1 MTSNSGRK
9 EGAKNQNQSIVAF
22 GGKWALLVVGLQF
35 YLIMTS
41 PSTYIWGRR
50 CRGVLETSNSVI
62 SYHPTKFKIQI
73 NVRNKPTYF
82 CWMACTFYDVASE
95 LVRLTHQEERKMN
108 HIQMGNL
115 VGGNNSAPFFP
126 TQ

>member
-1 MTSNSGRK
+1 M
-9 EGAKNQNQSIVAF
+9 VF
-22 GGKWALLVVGLQF
+22 GGKWELLVAGLQF
-35 YLIMTS
+35 YLIMKS

-50 CRGVLETSNSVI
+50 CHGVQETSNSVT

-82 CWMACTFYDVASE
+82 FWLACTFYDVASE

-115 VGGNNSAPFFP
+115 GGGKQVNIFTLFLPAKK
-126 TQ
+126 